1 MVDPDGPGGQED
13 VKEAGEGV
21 DQVEEV
27 VQGDHPLPLD
37 QVELDHIGVEGNPV
51 DQGDPEGHCGEA
63 ALKAP
68 GDLVGGGKGWEW
80 VRSS

>member
-1 MVDPDGPGGQED
+1 MVNPDGPGGQED

-51 DQGDPEGHCGEA
+51 DQGDEQRR
-63 ALKAP
+63 
-68 GDLVGGGKGWEW
+68 GGGHALQGPGHPATLSE
-80 VRSS
+80 VIGTFFR